1 MTRPLRHC
9 LALAAALGA
18 IAVVT
23 AGSLSAQEPSATDMM
38 ARANGSYERGEYAEA
53 VQQYESLLDRGYE
66 DAAIFYNLG
75 NAYLETG
82 DVGRAILNY
91 LRARRLSPRDPDIA
105 DNLALALDMTVD
117 RIEAD
122 RDSLV
127 ESASHLARMW
137 VTPSELGVAAILLW
151 VLNGAVIGALVMWRV
166 FPLRRL
172 VRAVTAV
179 VTVVAAISFL
189 LLVTMTYANPYDNTG
204 VVTAAAIEVVGGPG
218 PQFPEKFALHSGAQV
233 RVAESRH
240 GWLRIELPGGELQG
254 WVPSHAVE
262 VVGEDL

>member
-1 MTRPLRHC
+1 MTGSTRQC

-23 AGSLSAQEPSATDMM
+23 AGSLLAQGPSATDVM
-38 ARANGSYERGEYAEA
+38 ARANESYDRGEYAEA

-66 DAAIFYNLG
+66 DTAIFYNLG

-127 ESASHLARMW
+127 ESVSYFGHRWA
-137 VTPSELGVAAILLW
+137 TPNELGIAAILLW
-151 VLNGAVIGALVMWRV
+151 AAIGTAIGALIIWRA
-166 FPLRRL
+166 FPLRRAM
-172 VRAVTAV
+172 RAATAFA
-179 VTVVAAISFL
+179 TVSTAMLFL
-189 LLVTMTYANPYDNTG
+189 LVASMTYANPYDNTG
-204 VVTAAAIEVVGGPG
+204 VVTVASIEVVGGPG
-218 PQFPEKFALHSGAQV
+218 PQYSDEFTLHSGAQV
-233 RVAESRH
+233 RVAGSRH
-240 GWLRIELPGGELQG
+240 GWLKIELPGGELSG
-254 WVPSHAVE
+254 WVPSHSIE
-262 VVGEDL
+262 IVGGDA

>member
-1 MTRPLRHC
+1 MTRSIRNCVAL
-9 LALAAALGA
+9 LAALAA
-18 IAVVT
+18 IAVVN
-23 AGSLSAQEPSATDMM
+23 AGSLSAQEPPATDTM
-38 ARANGSYERGEYAEA
+38 AKANESYQRGEYAEA

-66 DAAIFYNLG
+66 DAAIYYNLG
-75 NAYLETG
+75 NAYVETG
-82 DVGRAILNY
+82 DVGRAILSY
-91 LRARRLSPRDPDIA
+91 LRARRQSPRDPDIA

-137 VTPSELGVAAILLW
+137 VTPGELGVAGLLLW
-151 VLNGAVIGALVMWRV
+151 ALSGIAISALFVWRV

-172 VRAVTAV
+172 VRALTALG
-179 VTVVAAISFL
+179 TVMAAISFL

-204 VVTAAAIEVVGGPG
+204 VVTVAAIEVLGGPG
-218 PQFPEKFALHSGAQV
+218 PQYPEEFALHSGAQV

-262 VVGEDL
+262 IVEGDI

>member
-1 MTRPLRHC
+1 MTRLLRRC
-9 LALAAALGA
+9 LTLLAALGA

-23 AGSLSAQEPSATDMM
+23 VGSLLAQEPSATDMM
-38 ARANGSYERGEYAEA
+38 ARANGSYDRGEYAEA

-75 NAYLETG
+75 NSYLETG
-82 DVGRAILNY
+82 EVGRAILSY
-91 LRARRLSPRDPDIA
+91 LRARRLSPRDSDIA
-105 DNLALALDMTVD
+105 DNLELALDMTVD
-117 RIEAD
+117 RIETD

-127 ESASHLARMW
+127 ESVSHSARKW
-137 VTPSELGVAAILLW
+137 VTPSELGLAALLMW
-151 VLNGAVIGALVMWRV
+151 VLNGTAIGALVMWRR
-166 FPLRRL
+166 FHLRRL
-172 VRAVTAV
+172 VRAATAV
-179 VTVVAAISFL
+179 GTVAAAISFL

-204 VVTAAAIEVVGGPG
+204 VVTVAAIEVVGGPG
-218 PQFPEKFALHSGAQV
+218 PQYPEEFTLHSGAQV

-262 VVGEDL
+262 VVEGNF

>member
-1 MTRPLRHC
+1 MTRSTWHC
-9 LALAAALGA
+9 LALMAALGA

-23 AGSLSAQEPSATDMM
+23 AGSLLAQEPSATDMM
-38 ARANGSYERGEYAEA
+38 ARANRSYDRGEYAEA
-53 VQQYESLLDRGYE
+53 AQQYESLLNRGYE

-82 DVGRAILNY
+82 DVGRAILSY
-91 LRARRLSPRDPDIA
+91 LRARKLSPRDSDIA
-105 DNLALALDMTVD
+105 DNLELALDMTVD

-127 ESASHLARMW
+127 ESASLLARMW
-137 VTPSELGVAAILLW
+137 VTPSELGLAALLIWVLDGAAIS
-151 VLNGAVIGALVMWRV
+151 ALVMWRR

-179 VTVVAAISFL
+179 ATVAAAISFL

-204 VVTAAAIEVVGGPG
+204 VVTVAAIEVVGGPG
-218 PQFPEKFALHSGAQV
+218 PQYPEEFALHSGAQV
-233 RVAESRH
+233 RIAESRH

-254 WVPSHAVE
+254 WVPSRAVE
-262 VVGEDL
+262 VVERDL

>member
-9 LALAAALGA
+9 LALLAALGA

-23 AGSLSAQEPSATDMM
+23 AGSLLAQGPSATDVM
-38 ARANGSYERGEYAEA
+38 ARANESYDRGEYAEA

-66 DAAIFYNLG
+66 DTAIFYNLG
-75 NAYLETG
+75 NAYLETD

-127 ESASHLARMW
+127 ESVSHLARMW

-151 VLNGAVIGALVMWRV
+151 VLNGTAIGALVMWRV

-172 VRAVTAV
+172 VRAVTALG
-179 VTVVAAISFL
+179 TVAAAISFL

-204 VVTAAAIEVVGGPG
+204 VVTVAAIEVVGGPG
-218 PQFPEKFALHSGAQV
+218 PQYAEEFALHSGAQV

>member
-9 LALAAALGA
+9 LALLAALGA

-23 AGSLSAQEPSATDMM
+23 ADSLLAQGPSATDMM
-38 ARANGSYERGEYAEA
+38 AKANESYERGEYVEA

-75 NAYLETG
+75 NAYLERG
-82 DVGRAILNY
+82 DVGRAILSY
-91 LRARRLSPRDPDIA
+91 LRARKLSPRDPDIA
-105 DNLALALDMTVD
+105 DSLALAIGMTVD

-127 ESASHLARMW
+127 ESVSHLARMW
-137 VTPSELGVAAILLW
+137 VTPSELGIAVLLLW
-151 VLNGAVIGALVMWRV
+151 ILNGTAIGALVMWRG

-172 VRAVTAV
+172 VRAVTV
-179 VTVVAAISFL
+179 VGTAATVMSFL

-204 VVTAAAIEVVGGPG
+204 VVTVTAIEVVGGPG
-218 PQFPEKFALHSGAQV
+218 PQYSEEFALYSGAQV
-233 RVAESRH
+233 RIADYRH

-262 VVGEDL
+262 VVGGNS

>member
-1 MTRPLRHC
+1 MTRSTWRY
-9 LALAAALGA
+9 LALMAALGA

-23 AGSLSAQEPSATDMM
+23 AGSLFAQEPSATDMM
-38 ARANGSYERGEYAEA
+38 ARANRSYDRGEYAEA
-53 VQQYESLLDRGYE
+53 VQQYESLLNRGYE

-82 DVGRAILNY
+82 DVGRAILSY
-91 LRARRLSPRDPDIA
+91 LRAKKLSPRDPDIE
-105 DNLALALDMTVD
+105 DNLELALDMTID

-127 ESASHLARMW
+127 ESVSLLARKW
-137 VTPSELGVAAILLW
+137 VTPSELGFAALLIW
-151 VLNGAVIGALVMWRV
+151 VLDGTAISALVMWRR
-166 FPLRRL
+166 FPIRRL
-172 VRAVTAV
+172 VRAATAV
-179 VTVVAAISFL
+179 GTVAAAISFL
-189 LLVTMTYANPYDNTG
+189 LIVAMTYANPYDSTG
-204 VVTAAAIEVVGGPG
+204 VVTVEAIEVVGGPG
-218 PQFPEKFALHSGAQV
+218 PQYPEEFALHGGAQV

-262 VVGEDL
+262 VVEGDL